1 MSFTEHRI
9 KLKNSIEI
17 LKILNEY
24 NSSLT
29 IDELTLANL
38 DL

>member
-1 MSFTEHRI
+1 MVSYGAKHYAKDT
-9 KLKNSIEI
+9 IEI
-17 LKILNEY
+17 LILNEY

-29 IDELTLANL
+29 IVELTLANL